1 MPRVWQERRSN
12 RPAPEAEKLPFE
24 VGNRGGTP
32 LPVRRAAGRAGLGDG
47 SPPALAAGQK
57 LFGEGQTPVAG
68 KRFKRV

>member
-1 MPRVWQERRSN
+1 
-12 RPAPEAEKLPFE
+12 
-24 VGNRGGTP
+24 

-68 KRFKRV
+68 KRFKRVWDHARCWRRQPRAIV